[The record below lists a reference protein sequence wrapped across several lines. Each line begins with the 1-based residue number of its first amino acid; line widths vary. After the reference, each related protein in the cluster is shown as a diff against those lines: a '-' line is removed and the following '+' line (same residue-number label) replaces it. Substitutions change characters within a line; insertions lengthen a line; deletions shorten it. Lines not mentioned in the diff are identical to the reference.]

1 MITIVIPTRNRA
13 YTLRV
18 VAPSYFEQEKV
29 DEIIFVDS
37 GDDDTAELISELA
50 QRYPEV
56 RARVIRDHALSSAA
70 AKRNVGAKHAKNDFI
85 LFCDDDEYLELGY
98 ARVCLEKLQ
107 RLNAGAVSGRR
118 VYMQTGETPEGAL
131 QRFGTGLRNTSHFRY
146 LICEMVNGAK
156 FDGDLRVPFTNT
168 IILTRKELLLKYPFD
183 GYYARGSGYREETDY
198 QMNLFVHDYPIYI
211 SNDVHSIHLP
221 MTQVQTG
228 GQRTS
233 RFNKIYWSIFYTNY
247 FFKKYYKDYAK
258 RVGLRAPRWAATMAF
273 AVFAVYKETLRP
285 PLYRLAIQGIA
296 LKRSL
301 QPS

>member
-1 MITIVIPTRNRA
+1 MITLVIPTRNRA
-13 YTLRV
+13 YTLRI
-18 VAPSYFEQEKV
+18 VAPSYFEQDKV

-37 GDDDTAELISELA
+37 GVDDTAEVISEMA
-50 QRYPEV
+50 KQYPEV
-56 RARVIRDHALSSAA
+56 SARVIRDHALSSAA
-70 AKRNVGAKHAKNDFI
+70 AKRNTGTKHARNDFI
-85 LFCDDDEYLELGY
+85 LFCDDDEYLEPGY

-118 VYMQTGETPEGAL
+118 VYMQSGETPQEAL
-131 QRFGTGLRNTSHFRY
+131 RRFGTGLRSTSHFRY

-156 FDGDLRVPFTNT
+156 FEGDLRVPFTNT

-183 GYYARGSGYREETDY
+183 GYYSRGSGYREETDY
-198 QMNLFVHDYPIYI
+198 QMNLFVQDYPIYI

-221 MTQVQTG
+221 MSQVRTG

-233 RFNKIYWSIFYTNY
+233 PFKKIYWSIFYTDY
-247 FFKKYYKDYAK
+247 FFKKYYNEYAK
-258 RVGLRAPRWAATMAF
+258 RVGLRAPRWVATMAF
-273 AVFAVYKETLRP
+273 AVFAIYKETLRP
-285 PLYRLAIQGIA
+285 TLYRLAMRGIA